1 MMAMANSVAPS
12 GVASTTSMSITFP
25 SASRRTSVVTEAT
38 SSPSMHCCS
47 TVSVS
52 SAAVAEA
59 SPSRSD
65 LREEAEADG
74 RWRRRLKR
82 SSTAVVAVAEA
93 LAFASWMPEVVGTF
107 AWLAAEVEGMA
118 LGEEGGLMGG

>member
-1 MMAMANSVAPS
+1 M
-12 GVASTTSMSITFP
+12 
-25 SASRRTSVVTEAT
+25 
-38 SSPSMHCCS
+38 
-47 TVSVS
+47 
-52 SAAVAEA
+52 
-59 SPSRSD
+59 
-65 LREEAEADG
+65 REEAEADG

-118 LGEEGGLMGG
+118 LGEEGGADGWVGKEKCVGKCVEGGRFRL